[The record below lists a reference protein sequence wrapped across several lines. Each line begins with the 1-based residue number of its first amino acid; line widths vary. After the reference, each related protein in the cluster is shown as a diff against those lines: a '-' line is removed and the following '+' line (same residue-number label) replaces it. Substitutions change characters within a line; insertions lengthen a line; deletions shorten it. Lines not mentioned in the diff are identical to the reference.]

1 MQKKTLNRTTCAAVA
16 FLLGLVQASIARAGP
31 AVCIEKASSYVAE
44 LDRLL
49 VKEKNWITP
58 FLDLNDRY
66 FPFQDCDT
74 DALLEVAWRS
84 RFFRQITHNPRAKE
98 YLVLFSS
105 NDVRVGFAYGVR
117 EKISNTPFA
126 LWENK

>member
-1 MQKKTLNRTTCAAVA
+1 MAIA
-16 FLLGLVQASIARAGP
+16 FLLCPAQASTVRADP
-31 AVCIEKASSYVAE
+31 AVCIEKASSYVEE

-49 VKEKNWITP
+49 AKERNWIMP
-58 FLDLNDRY
+58 FLDLNHRY
-66 FPFQDCDT
+66 FLFQDCDT
-74 DALLEVAWRS
+74 DALLEVVWRS
-84 RFFRQITHNPRAKE
+84 RFFRQVTYNPRAKE

-117 EKISNTPFA
+117 EKMSNTPFA